1 MAGLRFVT
9 HRAIGFARDPEAL
22 KVATPV
28 FNLLDAILKSE
39 GEITSK
45 ANGPMSDESQA
56 SHLSSVND
64 GKILLLGPLVGAVIQ
79 VATPVFNLLDAILK
93 SEGEITEETKE
104 GCVVSPSCHSIL
116 MHSGHAK

>member
-22 KVATPV
+22 K
-28 FNLLDAILKSE
+28 
-39 GEITSK
+39 
-45 ANGPMSDESQA
+45 
-56 SHLSSVND
+56 
-64 GKILLLGPLVGAVIQ
+64 

-116 MHSGHAK
+116 MHSGHAKTQIRLRAALCLVKLAQVRTFDKNMTSFFEPISYIMQVRGLSLFTIIGNNV